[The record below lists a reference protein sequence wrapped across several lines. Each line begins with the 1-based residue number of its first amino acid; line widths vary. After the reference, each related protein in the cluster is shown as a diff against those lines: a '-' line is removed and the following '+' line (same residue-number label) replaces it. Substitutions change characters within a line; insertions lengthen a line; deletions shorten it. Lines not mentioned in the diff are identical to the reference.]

1 MNSEITFIDTH
12 AHLCDKR
19 LNANEIVNS
28 MKKDGLEKIITVS
41 YDMASSHTT
50 TRICSNNSNVYGS
63 VGVHPSDVKFLKEED
78 LETLLKLSKNPKI
91 VAIGEIGLDYHYE
104 DTDRENQKYW
114 LTRQLEVVEK
124 SGLPTII
131 HLRDAYE
138 DMQKIIKNNLDRFP
152 APAVLHCYSGSKETA
167 QYYLSL
173 GFYISFTGVI
183 TFKNATRYEEIIR
196 SIPKDRLLIETDCPY
211 LAPVPFRGT
220 TNYPA
225 YVKFVAQK
233 IAEILNMPLEEVAQI
248 TKENTYRLFGKM
260 NK

>member
-1 MNSEITFIDTH
+1 MNNKITFIDTH

-19 LNANEIVNS
+19 LDANKIIGS
-28 MKKDGLEKIITVS
+28 MQADGLEKIITVS
-41 YDMASSHTT
+41 YDMASSLKTDK
-50 TRICSNNSNVYGS
+50 ISANNKDVYGT
-63 VGVHPSDVKFLKEED
+63 VGVHPSDVKYLKEED
-78 LETLLKLSKNPKI
+78 LDALLSLAKNPKI

-104 DTDRENQKYW
+104 NTDRENQKYW
-114 LTRQLEVVEK
+114 LLRQLKVVEK
-124 SGLPTII
+124 SGLPTVI

-138 DMQKIIKNNLDRFP
+138 DMQKIISQNISRFP
-152 APAVLHCYSGSKETA
+152 APAVLHCFSGSKETA
-167 QYYLSL
+167 KFYTSL

-211 LAPVPFRGT
+211 LAPVPFRGK

-225 YVKFVAQK
+225 YVKFVAEK
-233 IAEILNMPLEEVAQI
+233 IAEILGLTLEEVSHL

-260 NK
+260 TK